1 MLNERMPPSLPRR
14 RFLRQLALGVAV
26 APFVGCASRS
36 GGLEVGVI
44 ADPQYADIPD
54 RGTRAYR
61 ASVAKLGAAVG
72 HFNSRP
78 LEFCVNLG
86 DTIDREWR
94 SYDAILAP
102 LAGSRHRWEHV
113 LGNHDFALLDGEKT
127 QVDARLGIA
136 ARHRFFDRPGFR
148 FVVLDTGA
156 VSTYASLAGTEARRE
171 AVAELARVKA
181 RKLPQAQDWNGAVG
195 PKQLAWFEAV
205 AADASRRGL
214 KVVVF
219 AHHPVAPVGS
229 YDAWDATEVLAALGR
244 HRNVVAWFNGH
255 HHAGGFAQ
263 VEGLPCVTF
272 HGMVETPDRNAFAT
286 ARFLADRV
294 ILEGHGREP
303 SRELVFRC

>member
-1 MLNERMPPSLPRR
+1 MPSSPTRR

-36 GGLEVGVI
+36 AGLEVGII

-61 ASVAKLGAAVG
+61 ASVAKLGAAVE

-78 LEFCVNLG
+78 LDFCVNLG

-102 LAGSRHRWEHV
+102 LAASRHRWEHV

-156 VSTYASLAGTEARRE
+156 VSTYASLAGTEARQE
-171 AVAELARVKA
+171 AIAELARVKA

-195 PKQLAWFEAV
+195 SKQLAWFEGV

-219 AHHPVAPVGS
+219 AHHPVAPVGA

-255 HHAGGFAQ
+255 NHAGGFAQ
-263 VEGLPCVTF
+263 VDGLPCVTF
-272 HGMVETPDRNAFAT
+272 HGMVETLDRNAFAT

-294 ILEGHGREP
+294 ILLGHGREP
-303 SRELVFRC
+303 SRELVFRV

>member
-1 MLNERMPPSLPRR
+1 MPSPLPRR

-36 GGLEVGVI
+36 EGLEVGVI

-61 ASVAKLGAAVG
+61 ASVAKLGAAVE

-78 LEFCVNLG
+78 LDFCVNLG

-102 LAGSRHRWEHV
+102 LAASRHRWEHV

-136 ARHRFFDRPGFR
+136 ARHRYFDRPGFR

-156 VSTYASLAGTEARRE
+156 VSTYASLAGTEARQE

-195 PKQLAWFEAV
+195 PKQLAWFEGV
-205 AADASRRGL
+205 AADAARRGL

-255 HHAGGFAQ
+255 NHAGGFAQ

-294 ILEGHGREP
+294 ILAGHGREP
-303 SRELVFRC
+303 SRELVFRV

>member
-1 MLNERMPPSLPRR
+1 MPSSLPRR

-36 GGLEVGVI
+36 EGLEVGII

-61 ASVAKLGAAVG
+61 ASVAKLGAAVE

-78 LEFCVNLG
+78 LDFCVNLG

-102 LAGSRHRWEHV
+102 LAASRHRWEHV
-113 LGNHDFALLDGEKT
+113 LGNHDFALLDGEKML
-127 QVDARLGIA
+127 VDARLGVS
-136 ARHRFFDRPGFR
+136 ARHRYFDRKGFR

-156 VSTYASLAGTEARRE
+156 VSTYASVAGTPERSA
-171 AVAELARVKA
+171 ATAELARVKA

-195 PKQLAWFEAV
+195 PKQLAWFEGV

-219 AHHPVAPVGS
+219 AHHPVAPAGS
-229 YDAWDATEVLAALGR
+229 YDAWDATEVLAGLGR

-255 HHAGGFAQ
+255 NHAGGFAQ

-294 ILEGHGREP
+294 ILMGHGREP
-303 SRELVFRC
+303 SRELIFRV

>member
-1 MLNERMPPSLPRR
+1 MKSMPWSLPRR

-26 APFVGCASRS
+26 APFVGCASRHA
-36 GGLEVGVI
+36 GLEVGII

-61 ASVAKLGAAVG
+61 ASVAKLGAAVD
-72 HFNSRP
+72 HFNGRP
-78 LEFCVNLG
+78 LDFCVNLG

-94 SYDAILAP
+94 SFDEILKP
-102 LAGSRHRWEHV
+102 LAASRHRWEHV
-113 LGNHDFALLDGEKT
+113 LGNHDFALLDGDKT
-127 QVDARLGIA
+127 KVDARLGIA

-148 FVVLDTGA
+148 FMILDTGA
-156 VSTYASLAGTEARRE
+156 VSTYATLAGSAERAA

-195 PKQLAWFEAV
+195 PRQLAWFERI
-205 AADASRRGL
+205 AADAAAKGL
-214 KVVVF
+214 KVVVC
-219 AHHPVAPVGS
+219 AHHPVAPAGS

-255 HHAGGFAQ
+255 HHDGGFSR

-272 HGMVETPDRNAFAT
+272 RGMVETPDTNAYAT
-286 ARFLADRV
+286 ARFLDDRV
-294 ILEGHGREP
+294 IISGQGREP
-303 SRELVFRC
+303 SRELIFRI

>member
-1 MLNERMPPSLPRR
+1 MLNRSMPSSLPRR
-14 RFLRQLALGVAV
+14 RFLRQLSLGVAV

-195 PKQLAWFEAV
+195 PKQLAWFEGV

-286 ARFLADRV
+286 ALFLADRV

-303 SRELVFRC
+303 SRELVFRS

>member
-1 MLNERMPPSLPRR
+1 MPSSLPRR

-26 APFVGCASRS
+26 APFVGCATRS
-36 GGLEVGVI
+36 EGLEVGII

-61 ASVAKLGAAVG
+61 ASVAKLGAAVE

-78 LEFCVNLG
+78 LDFCVNLG

-102 LAGSRHRWEHV
+102 LAASRHRWEHV
-113 LGNHDFALLDGEKT
+113 LGNHDFALLDGEKML
-127 QVDARLGIA
+127 VDARLGVA
-136 ARHRFFDRPGFR
+136 ARHRHFDRKGFR

-156 VSTYASLAGTEARRE
+156 VSTYASLAGTPERIA
-171 AVAELARVKA
+171 ATAELARVKA

-195 PKQLAWFEAV
+195 PKQLAWFEGV

-219 AHHPVAPVGS
+219 AHHPVAPAGS

-244 HRNVVAWFNGH
+244 HRSIVAWFNGH
-255 HHAGGFAQ
+255 NHAGGFAQ

-286 ARFLADRV
+286 ARFLTDRV
-294 ILEGHGREP
+294 ILTGHGREP
-303 SRELVFRC
+303 SRELIFRV

>member
-1 MLNERMPPSLPRR
+1 MPSSLTRR

-26 APFVGCASRS
+26 APFVGCASRDE
-36 GGLEVGVI
+36 GLEVGVI

-61 ASVAKLGAAVG
+61 ASVAKLGAAVE
-72 HFNSRP
+72 HFNQRP
-78 LEFCVNLG
+78 LDFCVNLG

-102 LAGSRHRWEHV
+102 LAASRHRWEHV

-136 ARHRFFDRPGFR
+136 ARHRFFDRPGLR

-156 VSTYASLAGTEARRE
+156 VSTYASLAGTPERIA
-171 AVAELARVKA
+171 ATAELARVKA

-195 PKQLAWFEAV
+195 PKQLAWFEGV
-205 AADASRRGL
+205 AADAAHRGL

-255 HHAGGFAQ
+255 NHAGGFAQ
-263 VEGLPCVTF
+263 AEGLPCVTF

-286 ARFLADRV
+286 ARFLTDRV
-294 ILEGHGREP
+294 ILTGHGREP
-303 SRELVFRC
+303 SRELIFRS

>member
-1 MLNERMPPSLPRR
+1 MLNRGMPSPLPRR

-26 APFVGCASRS
+26 APFVGCASRAS
-36 GGLEVGVI
+36 GLEIGVI

-78 LEFCVNLG
+78 LDFCVNLG

-102 LAGSRHRWEHV
+102 LAASRHRWEHV

-136 ARHRFFDRPGFR
+136 ARHRYFDRPGFR

-156 VSTYASLAGTEARRE
+156 VSTYASLAGTEARQE

-195 PKQLAWFEAV
+195 PKQLAWFEGV
-205 AADASRRGL
+205 ATDASRRGL

-286 ARFLADRV
+286 ASFLTDRV
-294 ILEGHGREP
+294 ILAGHGREP
-303 SRELVFRC
+303 SRELIFRV

>member
-1 MLNERMPPSLPRR
+1 MTSPLPRR

-26 APFVGCASRS
+26 APFVGCASRAA
-36 GGLEVGVI
+36 GLEIGVI

-61 ASVAKLGAAVG
+61 ASVAKLGAAVD
-72 HFNSRP
+72 HFNARP
-78 LEFCVNLG
+78 LDFCVNLG

-102 LAGSRHRWEHV
+102 LAASRHRWEHV

-127 QVDARLGIA
+127 QVDARLGVT

-156 VSTYASLAGTEARRE
+156 VSTYATLAGSEARRE
-171 AVAELARVKA
+171 AAAELARVKA

-195 PKQLAWFEAV
+195 PKQLAWFEGV
-205 AADASRRGL
+205 AADAAKRGS

-229 YDAWDATEVLAALGR
+229 YDAWDATEILAALGR

-272 HGMVETPDRNAFAT
+272 HGMVETPDTNAFAT
-286 ARFLADRV
+286 ARFLSDRV
-294 ILEGHGREP
+294 IVVGQGREP
-303 SRELVFRC
+303 SRELIFRV

>member
-1 MLNERMPPSLPRR
+1 MPSPLPRR
-14 RFLRQLALGVAV
+14 RFLLQLALGAAV
-26 APFVGCASRS
+26 APFVGCASRDE
-36 GGLEVGVI
+36 GLEVGVI

-61 ASVAKLGAAVG
+61 ASVAKLGAAVE

-78 LEFCVNLG
+78 LDFCVNLG

-102 LAGSRHRWEHV
+102 LAASRHRWEHV

-127 QVDARLGIA
+127 QVDARLGVA
-136 ARHRFFDRPGFR
+136 ARYRFFDRPGFR

-156 VSTYASLAGTEARRE
+156 VSTYASLAGTPERAA
-171 AVAELARVKA
+171 AVTELARVKA

-195 PKQLAWFEAV
+195 ARQLAWFEGV
-205 AADASRRGL
+205 AEDAARRGL

-219 AHHPVAPVGS
+219 AHHPVAPAGA

-286 ARFLADRV
+286 ARFLSDRV
-294 ILEGHGREP
+294 ILTGHGREP
-303 SRELVFRC
+303 SRELIFRV

>member
-1 MLNERMPPSLPRR
+1 MPSPLPRR

-26 APFVGCASRS
+26 APFVGCASRDE
-36 GGLEVGVI
+36 GLEVGVI

-61 ASVAKLGAAVG
+61 ASVAKLGAAVE

-78 LEFCVNLG
+78 LDFCVNLG

-102 LAGSRHRWEHV
+102 LAASRHRWEHV

-127 QVDARLGIA
+127 QVDARLGIS
-136 ARHRFFDRPGFR
+136 ARYRYFDRPGFR
-148 FVVLDTGA
+148 FVVLDTSA
-156 VSTYASLAGTEARRE
+156 VSTYASVAGTPERSA
-171 AVAELARVKA
+171 ATAELARVKA

-195 PKQLAWFEAV
+195 PKQLAWFEGV

-219 AHHPVAPVGS
+219 AHHPVAPVGT
-229 YDAWDATEVLAALGR
+229 YDAWDATEVLTALGR

-255 HHAGGFAQ
+255 NHAGGFAR

-294 ILEGHGREP
+294 ILTGHGREP
-303 SRELVFRC
+303 SRELVFRV

>member
-1 MLNERMPPSLPRR
+1 MPSSLPRR

-36 GGLEVGVI
+36 EGLEVGVI

-61 ASVAKLGAAVG
+61 ASVAKLGAAVE

-78 LEFCVNLG
+78 LDFCVNLG

-102 LAGSRHRWEHV
+102 LAASRHRWEHV

-195 PKQLAWFEAV
+195 PRQLMWFEGV
-205 AADASRRGL
+205 AADAARRGL

-219 AHHPVAPVGS
+219 AHHPIAPAGAH
-229 YDAWDATEVLAALGR
+229 DAWDATEVLGAMGR

-255 HHAGGFAQ
+255 NHAGGFAQ
-263 VEGLPCVTF
+263 VEGLPCVTL
-272 HGMVETPDRNAFAT
+272 HGMVETPGRNAFAT

-294 ILEGHGREP
+294 ILAGHGREP
-303 SRELVFRC
+303 SRELIFRT

>member
-1 MLNERMPPSLPRR
+1 MPSPLPRR

-26 APFVGCASRS
+26 APFVGCASRDA
-36 GGLEVGVI
+36 GLEVGVI

-61 ASVAKLGAAVG
+61 ASVAKLGAAVE
-72 HFNSRP
+72 HFNARP
-78 LEFCVNLG
+78 LDFCVNLG

-102 LAGSRHRWEHV
+102 LAASRHRWEHV

-127 QVDARLGIA
+127 KVDARLGIA

-156 VSTYASLAGTEARRE
+156 VSTYASLVGTPERSA
-171 AVAELARVKA
+171 ATAELARVKA
-181 RKLPQAQDWNGAVG
+181 RRLPQAQDWNGAVG
-195 PKQLAWFEAV
+195 PKQLAWFEGV
-205 AADASRRGL
+205 AADAARLGL

-219 AHHPVAPVGS
+219 AHHPVAPVGV

-255 HHAGGFAQ
+255 NHAGGFAE

-272 HGMVETPDRNAFAT
+272 HGMVETSDRNAFAT

-294 ILEGHGREP
+294 ILTGHGREA
-303 SRELVFRC
+303 SRELIFRS